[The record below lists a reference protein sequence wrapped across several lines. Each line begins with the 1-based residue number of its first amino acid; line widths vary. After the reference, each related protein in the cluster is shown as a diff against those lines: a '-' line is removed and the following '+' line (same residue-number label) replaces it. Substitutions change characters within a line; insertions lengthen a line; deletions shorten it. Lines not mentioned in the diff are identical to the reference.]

1 MSPEAESKPWWQTL
15 PGLLTAGAAII
26 TAVTGL
32 LVAMHQTGFFDRG
45 HQTPVQSQSSSQ
57 PVGERAKPVEAQS
70 AASRPAAS
78 TPSSGSL
85 KLPEMSQVRMGDTVI
100 YKLLSARV
108 EPYSPDKVSLRL
120 RVRMTNNGRYDA
132 NFWSSSFRLLVDG
145 ALQPP
150 TNSLNEI
157 AASNSSKDGDV
168 EFVVPANVSTV
179 GLQMGDVGE
188 GKGTIELNLQRP

>member
-57 PVGERAKPVEAQS
+57 PVGERAKPVETQS

-78 TPSSGSL
+78 PPPSGSL
-85 KLPEMSQVRMGDTVI
+85 KLPEVSQVRMGDTN
-100 YKLLSARV
+100 YKILSARV

-120 RVRMTNNGRYDA
+120 TIRLTNNSRYDTV
-132 NFWSSSFRLLVDG
+132 FGTSSFRLLVDG
-145 ALQPP
+145 YLQAP
-150 TNSLNEI
+150 TNNVSEVV
-157 AASNSSKDGDV
+157 ASNSSRVDDI
-168 EFVVPANVSTV
+168 EFMVPSNVSTV